1 MRRIYFRCDAS
12 TSIGSGH
19 VIRCITLANFL
30 KKKGF
35 DTIFISKKLNGN
47 LFSLILKKKHKIIPL
62 SKKSTTESEVKEIFK
77 RLKNFNNKKDWMVV
91 DHYSIG
97 KKWESKIITK
107 IPKLFVIDDLCDKFH
122 LGNVLLN
129 QNYLPGIKKRYN
141 KVLSSKTKTLLGP
154 KYAILSSEYQKTR
167 QNINFK
173 KNKKFTRVIIFFGG
187 ADNKNFTIKC
197 LSIFLKY
204 NLQNIKLDVV
214 IGQSNKKNKIIKS
227 MIKDIKYAKLHIQ
240 IPSLCGLMK
249 SADFYLGS
257 GGTTT
262 WERCCL
268 GLPSIVIATAKN
280 QISYNKK
287 LDNKGVLKYLGSAE
301 KVNEEQIISAILKF
315 ISSKSNKMSE
325 NAKKI
330 TDGKGINLISR
341 EFIKG
346 RQQL

>member
-30 KKKGF
+30 KKKKF

-47 LFSLILKKKHKIIPL
+47 LFSLILKEKHKIISL
-62 SKKSTTESEVKEIFK
+62 SKKSTMKNEVKEIFK
-77 RLKNFNNKKDWMVV
+77 KLKNFNNKKDWMVV

-129 QNYLPGIKKRYN
+129 QNYLPGIKKKYR

-154 KYAILSSEYQKTR
+154 KYAILNPEY
-167 QNINFK
+167 K
-173 KNKKFTRVIIFFGG
+173 KARKNVNLKKDKKFTRVIIFFGG
-187 ADNKNFTIKC
+187 ADDKNFTIKC
-197 LSIFLKY
+197 LNIFLKY

-214 IGQSNKKNKIIKS
+214 IGQSNKKKKIIKS
-227 MIKDIKYAKLHIQ
+227 MVKDTKYANLHIQ
-240 IPSLCGLMK
+240 ISSLCALMR

-262 WERCCL
+262 WERCSL
-268 GLPSIVIATAKN
+268 GLPSIVIATGKN
-280 QISYNKK
+280 QISYNQE
-287 LDNKGVLKYLGSAE
+287 LDKKGVLKYLGTAE
-301 KVNEEQIISAILKF
+301 KVNEKQIMSAILKF

-346 RQQL
+346 RQ